1 MSVYHHKELA
11 LPVARLVVLPTTRYR
26 RSLRYTQSY
35 YNAFVVKLQ
44 CLLLCEELTCLQTL

>member
-35 YNAFVVKLQ
+35 YNAFVVK
-44 CLLLCEELTCLQTL
+44 CLLVCEELTCLQTL